1 MKLTAQPPYLP
12 YLERLATH
20 VEEDNAFA
28 GIGLYAL
35 FPQSIE

>member
-20 VEEDNAFA
+20 AEENNVFA
-28 GIGLYAL
+28 GVGLYTL
-35 FPQSIE
+35 FS

>member
-20 VEEDNAFA
+20 AEEDGVLARV
-28 GIGLYAL
+28 GPHAL
-35 FPQSIE
+35 LP

>member
-1 MKLTAQPPYLP
+1 MKLTAESPYLP

-20 VEEDNAFA
+20 AFA

-35 FPQSIE
+35 FS

>member
-1 MKLTAQPPYLP
+1 MKLTAQPYYLP

-20 VEEDNAFA
+20 AEEDNAFA

-35 FPQSIE
+35 FS